1 MAKVLISF
9 SQVLPL
15 GIKPLTIGMNI
26 TISIDFGG
34 QPSRAYPKSRKAHAF
49 VSFDHI
55 LSPPQI
61 RVCPSQIFLISL
73 SQCTV
78 LYFLRSSH
86 RHLII
91 LSQGKMGVHK
101 VSHGNLVVCA
111 FNVVHS

>member
-73 SQCTV
+73 SQCISQ
-78 LYFLRSSH
+78 YFTFSDPHTGTSLFY
-86 RHLII
+86 
-91 LSQGKMGVHK
+91 HK
-101 VSHGNLVVCA
+101 VKWVSTRFRMVT
-111 FNVVHS
+111 